1 LLRGVF
7 RTKEGKLIA
16 FMLIAI
22 LMVVGGFVINISIHN
37 RQYEQQ
43 TVMAKQYLEAGNYE
57 QAIEA
62 YQKAISM
69 KGSDEEYLTIGLAE
83 AYVGIHQY
91 DKALEVLRNC
101 YQKTSGNTIKEKIE
115 EITTRKSDYEYQ
127 QVISRGDVYYSNEEY
142 DKAISEYQNAKL
154 IKSKEVTSYQKI
166 AECYIKM
173 EQYEPAKE
181 EIEEGLAI
189 TQSEKLNQI
198 LEVVNSHLLKQQ
210 YDSIIAKAEE
220 LIIQENYNDGIVKY
234 QEAIQLLPKE
244 SKGYI
249 GMANAF
255 IAQEKYQAAINL
267 LEGTLNQVYNDELK
281 ATLEKAIQLQEAKE
295 IRKETLYN
303 LYFAAE
309 EVDIAA
315 ISEIMNS
322 DFFMNEIAKDTPIYY
337 SPLGE
342 GNISKGYGMLLVDDK
357 SLYSG
362 NLYGGIKNGKG
373 IFIQL
378 TDYNGED
385 GYYYYQGSWSEDVP
399 NGKGKTLEVRTETDE
414 DGRKYTLKIVTEGN
428 FYNGRENN
436 QMKKT
441 VYIDEEYSGSL
452 SYYARMGVPLAA
464 KDENGMPLPTVDQRY
479 PIGVIMF
486 KDVSTDNY
494 YYVEPDTLWGVKPI
508 IKGGTDFY
516 PW

>member
-1 LLRGVF
+1 MLRGVF

-16 FMLIAI
+16 FMLITI
-22 LMVVGGFVINISIHN
+22 LMIVGGFVINISIHN

-43 TVMAKQYLEAGNYE
+43 TVMAKQYLEAGDYE
-57 QAIEA
+57 QAVEA
-62 YQKAISM
+62 YQKAIAM

-83 AYVGIHQY
+83 AYVGINQY

-115 EITTRKSDYEYQ
+115 EITIRKSDYEYQ
-127 QVISRGDVYYSNEEY
+127 QIISRGDVYYSNEEY

-166 AECYIKM
+166 AECYIKR
-173 EQYEPAKE
+173 EQYELAKE

-189 TQSEKLNQI
+189 TQSEELNQI
-198 LEVVNSHLLKQQ
+198 LEVVNSHLLKQK

-220 LIIQENYNDGIVKY
+220 FIFQENYKDGIAKY

-244 SKGYI
+244 AKGYI

-255 IAQEKYQAAINL
+255 IEQEKYQAAINL
-267 LEGTLNQVYNDELK
+267 LEGAKEQINNDELN
-281 ATLEKAIQLQEAKE
+281 ATLENAIQLQEAKE
-295 IRKETLYN
+295 VRKETLYN
-303 LYFAAE
+303 LYIAAE
-309 EVDIAA
+309 ETDITT
-315 ISEIMNS
+315 ISEIMSS
-322 DFFMNEIAKDTPIYY
+322 DFFKNEIAKDTPISY

-362 NLYGGIKNGKG
+362 SLYGGIKNGKG

-378 TDYNGED
+378 TENDGEQ
-385 GYYYYQGSWSEDVP
+385 GYYYYQGNWSEDVP
-399 NGKGKTLEVRTETDE
+399 NGKGKTIEVRTEMDE
-414 DGRKYTLKIVTEGN
+414 DGHKYTLKIVTEGN
-428 FYNGRENN
+428 FYNGRENDE
-436 QMKKT
+436 MKKS
-441 VYIDEEYSGSL
+441 VYIDDEEVGSL
-452 SYYARMGVPLAA
+452 SYSARMGVPLAV
-464 KDENGMPLPTVDQRY
+464 KDENGMPLPTIDQRY
-479 PIGVIMF
+479 PIGVITV
-486 KDVSTDNY
+486 DEVLTDNY
-494 YYVEPDTLWGVKPI
+494 YYVEQGTIWGVKPL
-508 IKGGTDFY
+508 IKGGADFY